1 MFYFFSKLFH
11 GKVTEIV
18 KTYDYEILKAK
29 LEHFFSRV
37 SVWFMEHSNKP
48 KNYKLLFT
56 FCSIYVLCFSN
67 TVIYWI
73 VSTEFNLYRL
83 NQLILV
89 VFMAFLTG
97 LDIVLIVPNI
107 QRFSLKADLYSEL
120 FELLVENSF

>member
-1 MFYFFSKLFH
+1 
-11 GKVTEIV
+11 
-18 KTYDYEILKAK
+18 
-29 LEHFFSRV
+29 
-37 SVWFMEHSNKP
+37 MEHSNKP